1 MPLRVDNCRGTF
13 SRPDARAARFLFF
26 LSMPAVLAGGLLE
39 FKETLKYLGSKDLKF
54 SANMKLQYFSREA
67 AKKEKGEHS
76 GSELGEGKL
85 SLKYEKGNSHPS
97 NLTFHI
103 WSEATSRCCL
113 RNFDG
118 FNLPPLLR
126 ILA

>member
-1 MPLRVDNCRGTF
+1 PRRMPLRVDNCRGTF
-13 SRPDARAARFLFF
+13 SRPDTRAARFLF

-39 FKETLKYLGSKDLKF
+39 FKETLK
-54 SANMKLQYFSREA
+54 
-67 AKKEKGEHS
+67 
-76 GSELGEGKL
+76 
-85 SLKYEKGNSHPS
+85 S